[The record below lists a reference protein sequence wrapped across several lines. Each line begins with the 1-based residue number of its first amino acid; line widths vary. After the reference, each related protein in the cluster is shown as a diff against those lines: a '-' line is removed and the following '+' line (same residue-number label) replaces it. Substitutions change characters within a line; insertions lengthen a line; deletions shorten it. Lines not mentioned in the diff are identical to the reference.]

1 MQNNLNISNY
11 VNLPL
16 NFISIPANMIESNT
30 IKYVKSLHQKKNR
43 LAHGE
48 FIVEGVKMVQ
58 ELLQSDFHIKE
69 LFATDESVIEGAT
82 VGLTKVSEKE
92 LGRMSA
98 MKNPNKIL
106 AVVKTPSRELV
117 PSGLQ
122 QKLSLVLE
130 NIQDPGNMGTIIR
143 LANWYGIE
151 HIICSS
157 DTVECYN
164 PKVVQATMGALF
176 RVNIHYTDIYK
187 LLDTAH
193 TWPDFGVYATHLEG
207 ENIYDVRLNTN
218 GFILMG
224 NESNGLSD
232 KLDDSAIQKI
242 LIPAFPFGSQKME
255 SLNVAVAA
263 ALTVAEFRRRQL

>member
-1 MQNNLNISNY
+1 
-11 VNLPL
+11 
-16 NFISIPANMIESNT
+16 MIESNT
-30 IKYVKSLHQKKNR
+30 IKHVKSLHQKKNR

-48 FIVEGVKMVQ
+48 FIVEGVKMVK
-58 ELLQSDFHIKE
+58 ELSQSDLHIKE
-69 LFATDESVIEGAT
+69 LFTTDESILEDTT
-82 VGLTKVSEKE
+82 VPVSKASEKE

-106 AVVKTPSRELV
+106 AVVKTPAEELV
-117 PSGLQ
+117 TEHLQ

-151 HIICSS
+151 DILCSL

-187 LLDTAH
+187 LIDKAH
-193 TWPDFGVYATHLEG
+193 TWPGFGIYATHLNG
-207 ENIYDVRLNTN
+207 ENIYNADLTAN

-242 LIPAFPFGSQKME
+242 LIPSFPLGSQKME
-255 SLNVAVAA
+255 SLNVAVAT